1 MKKTGC
7 FARFLFCRR
16 VHWQLSAAACPRFQ
30 AMVRLKAKRKKPARG
45 RGRGNVPR
53 KPAVPAEKLEKT
65 VTALVEPVC
74 AAAGL
79 ELVLAE
85 FRREPA
91 GRILRLYIDRPD
103 GGVTLDDCTH
113 ISRQVTDLLDVS
125 LADIGPYN
133 LEVSSPG
140 VDRPLVKPGDYQRFA
155 DHQVRIRLH
164 EPVDGRKTFKGTIST
179 VTDETVQIKTAT
191 ETVSFDFSQIDR
203 ARLAG

>member
-1 MKKTGC
+1 V
-7 FARFLFCRR
+7 A
-16 VHWQLSAAACPRFQ
+16 
-30 AMVRLKAKRKKPARG
+30 RLKAKRKKPTRG
-45 RGRGNVPR
+45 QRHGNVPR
-53 KPAVPAEKLEKT
+53 KPAVPTEKLEKT
-65 VTALVEPVC
+65 ATALVEPVC

-125 LADIGPYN
+125 MADIGPYN

-140 VDRPLVKPGDYQRFA
+140 IDRPLVKPGDYNRFA
-155 DHQVRIRLH
+155 GHLVRIWLH
-164 EPVDGRKTFKGTIST
+164 EPVDGRKKFKGTISAA
-179 VTDETVQIKTAT
+179 TDETVQIKTAT
-191 ETVSFDFSQIDR
+191 ETASFNFSQIDR
-203 ARLAG
+203 ARLTE

>member
-1 MKKTGC
+1 MKRTGC
-7 FARFLFCRR
+7 FARFLFYKRTQA
-16 VHWQLSAAACPRFQ
+16 VAQL
-30 AMVRLKAKRKKPARG
+30 KTKRKKPVPG
-45 RGRGNVPR
+45 RGPVNAP
-53 KPAVPAEKLEKT
+53 KKAALPSKKLEEAT
-65 VTALVEPVC
+65 TALVEPVC

-140 VDRPLVKPGDYQRFA
+140 IQRPLVKPADYRRFA
-155 DHQVRIRLH
+155 GHLARIRLH
-164 EPVDGRKTFKGTIST
+164 EPVNGQKNFKGIVSAA
-179 VTDETVQIKTAT
+179 TDETVQVKTET
-191 ETVSFDFSQIDR
+191 GTVSFAFSQIDS
-203 ARLAG
+203 ARLAE